1 MEIFE
6 KAYVVLLPVKHE
18 TSVFLVGNQLYNY
31 HKPQRGNGKDTV
43 NQAFYFFNDEKL
55 EDGDWGYSTI
65 TQSINK
71 INNAKIAKGLGYKKI
86 FATTNEKIEFSVKP
100 CMIAPHGAEMEYPQP
115 SKSWINMFTE
125 AYNKGKIIREVEV
138 ELNSLDLHFFWDN
151 LKTDPT
157 DGCIIIK
164 DTQQKEEL
172 ITNLF
177 KPVEAKGDTTFFGLF
192 EIIYCHFVKKY
203 GCGILSYKIDDT
215 AFEQVKVISFYG
227 DGLLECKLYTNKPVD
242 TVGNLYGIIYWES
255 NEYYFGQEPLTASEL
270 KELVFKGTTKKFKK
284 LKEVIKTS
292 IY

>member
-31 HKPQRGNGKDTV
+31 HKPQEGNGKNTI

-86 FATTNEKIEFSVKP
+86 FATTNEKIEIEIKP
-100 CMIAPHGAEMEYPQP
+100 CMLAPCGADMQYPQP

-125 AYNKGKIIREVEV
+125 AYNKGKIISEVLV
-138 ELNSLDLHFFWDN
+138 ELKSSDLHFFWDN
-151 LKTDPT
+151 LRIDPIE
-157 DGCIIIK
+157 GCIIIK
-164 DTQQKEEL
+164 DNEQKV

-177 KPVEAKGDTTFFGLF
+177 KPFNEKGDTTFFGIF

-203 GCGILSYKIDDT
+203 GCGILSYKIEDI
-215 AFEQVKVISFYG
+215 AFKQVKIISFYG
-227 DGLLECKLYTNKPVD
+227 DGLLECRLYTNIPVD
-242 TVGNLYGIIYWES
+242 TFGNLYGILFWES
-255 NEYYFGQEPLTASEL
+255 NEYLFGQEPLTSSEL
-270 KELVFKGTTKKFKK
+270 KELVFKGNTKKFKK
-284 LKEVIKTS
+284 LKKVVKTS
-292 IY
+292 IH